1 MDGPAEAVYETPDPR
16 AHYAELDAL
25 RGIAI
30 SGVVMTHLATF
41 WLWGS
46 RETMDLPL
54 LDASL
59 LDLLLMGYLG
69 VPLFFLLSGYL
80 LTWTE
85 EKRARLGSYSTLSY
99 VKRRALRLVPA
110 YYAAIVLV
118 VLVWPTSPPIGDV
131 ALLFTFLHGFK
142 PSFPMGLD
150 PALWSLTPE
159 IVFYAILPLLV
170 LKFRGLWSRLAVFAA
185 LFGLSLATRLLM
197 GIGFFDM
204 LPVVGEA
211 MKGNRM
217 YFFPTTLLYLFLAG
231 VLLRM
236 MVERLGDGRW
246 LTGWRPHASS
256 LAAVTAVATVVLLP
270 YLFLPKGLPRSPL
283 AVVAELMVVVFFAC
297 ALLGAPLLRPLLRWR
312 PLMFV
317 GKISYSLFL
326 LHMTVIFLSARYLL
340 FGLRPWFPEQSD
352 AVVWAS
358 FAGYAVAVLAIAIP
372 FSYLSYRY
380 IESPFLRRKPK

>member
-1 MDGPAEAVYETPDPR
+1 LAEGGSAHPRGLRADESSEEGYETSDPR

-25 RGIAI
+25 RGVAI
-30 SGVVMTHLATF
+30 FGVVVTHLATF

-46 RETMDLPL
+46 RETMNLPL
-54 LDASL
+54 LDVSL

-85 EKRARLGSYSTLSY
+85 EKRARQGSYSTLSY

-118 VLVWPTSPPIGDV
+118 VLVWPTNPPLGDV

-142 PSFPMGLD
+142 PAFPVGLD

-159 IVFYAILPLLV
+159 IVFYAILPLLI
-170 LKFRGLWSRLAVFAA
+170 LKFRSLWQRVAIFAA
-185 LFGLSLATRLLM
+185 LFALSVATRLLM
-197 GIGFFDM
+197 GNGFFDV

-217 YFFPTTLLYLFLAG
+217 YFYPTTLLYLFLVG

-236 MVERLGDGRW
+236 MVERLGDSRW
-246 LTGWRPHASS
+246 ITGWRPYASS
-256 LAAVTAVATVVLLP
+256 VAAVAAVATVALLP
-270 YLFLPKGLPRSPL
+270 YPFLPQGLPRSPL
-283 AVVAELMVVVFFAC
+283 AVVAELMVVVFFAA
-297 ALLGAPLLRPLLRWR
+297 ALLGAPLLRPILTWR

-340 FGLRPWFPEQSD
+340 FELRPWFPEQSD
-352 AVVWAS
+352 AVIWAS
-358 FAGYAVAVLAIAIP
+358 FAAATP
-372 FSYLSYRY
+372 
-380 IESPFLRRKPK
+380 SPYWR